1 MGKLSLV
8 FSLAFVILFQKG
20 FTMNEGNNDTVVGLT
35 VQEKKFLLNLA
46 RQTIIHSLME
56 KKPDSVEPPSEKL
69 KEKFGAFVTLH
80 KKGNLRGCIGYIEG
94 IKPLYQAVMDMALSA
109 AFRDPRFPPV
119 EKKEIPDLEIE
130 ISVLSPLKKIED
142 TKEIVIGT
150 HGIIIQ
156 KGMRRGLLLPQVAT
170 EWNWD
175 REEFLRQTCF
185 KAGLMADAWR
195 EPETEIFIFS
205 AEIFSEKEL
214 SGL

>member
-1 MGKLSLV
+1 
-8 FSLAFVILFQKG
+8 
-20 FTMNEGNNDTVVGLT
+20 MNEGNNDTVVGLT

-80 KKGNLRGCIGYIEG
+80 KK
-94 IKPLYQAVMDMALSA
+94 
-109 AFRDPRFPPV
+109 
-119 EKKEIPDLEIE
+119 KKEIPDLEIE